1 MVVNIIQ
8 LYLVCPTITA
18 NAERS
23 FSQLRRI
30 KTYSRSTMNQRRLN
44 GLLILSTYHEELDS
58 LNIYEL
64 ANDFVMRIETRR
76 AVFSFNNYY
85 HRNKNVCVIVLFLG
99 IV

>member
-8 LYLVCPTITA
+8 LYLVCPATTA

-30 KTYSRSTMNQRRLN
+30 KTYLRSTMNQRRLN
-44 GLLILSTYHEELDS
+44 ALLILSTYHEELDS

-64 ANDFVMRIETRR
+64 ANDFVMKMKQGVQFLVLTINIIEI
-76 AVFSFNNYY
+76 
-85 HRNKNVCVIVLFLG
+85 KMCVS
-99 IV
+99 